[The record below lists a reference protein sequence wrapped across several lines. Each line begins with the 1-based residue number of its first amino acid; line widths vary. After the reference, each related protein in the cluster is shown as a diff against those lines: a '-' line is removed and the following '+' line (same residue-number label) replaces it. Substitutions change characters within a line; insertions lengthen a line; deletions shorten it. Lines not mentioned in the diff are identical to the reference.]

1 MCHGS
6 RCFAGGTDCAQLKR
20 LGAPEGVRRGP
31 ENAREEHARQ
41 RGGKPGLKGH
51 WQDLGFLVLAAGAE

>member
-1 MCHGS
+1 M
-6 RCFAGGTDCAQLKR
+6 TDGAQLKR
-20 LGAPEGVRRGP
+20 LGGPEGVRRGP

-51 WQDLGFLVLAAGAE
+51 WQDLGFLMLAAGAE